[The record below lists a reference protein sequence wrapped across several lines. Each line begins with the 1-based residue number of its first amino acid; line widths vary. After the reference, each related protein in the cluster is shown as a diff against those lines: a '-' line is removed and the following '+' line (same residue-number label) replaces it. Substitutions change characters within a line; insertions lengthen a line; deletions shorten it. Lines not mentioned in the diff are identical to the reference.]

1 MPKLKNKLCWCIIY
15 FFNKK
20 WQKIVQSFLWFF
32 LLYLFLQLL
41 QYQNKKKIKRYLFQ
55 VNVQISKPYI
65 TTSHFFRWCG
75 IMEAVGCI
83 LLVKTIVPLISGLPN
98 SLHSANYQICI
109 FFCGTKE
116 VQYCILGVFLFVPHQ
131 WSKIKPLDQHKFS
144 RKPT

>member
-1 MPKLKNKLCWCIIY
+1 MYHL

-83 LLVKTIVPLISGLPN
+83 LLVKTIIPLIFSGLPN